1 MPIDDNFSPP
11 AHWQWF
17 ATLWRGSV
25 GPDITIVI
33 RGIDEEPSDGSDV
46 SKPAALANIPGSANT
61 NGQSGRDRLPS
72 AASSQSHSG
81 GTGVEIRLHD
91 SRAVIVKT
99 GIVGS
104 TTPST
109 TAPGGDEKAQDKTMT
124 AGQQAKEMENWEKAK
139 RRVGFEVEE
148 FLRR

>member
-1 MPIDDNFSPP
+1 M
-11 AHWQWF
+11 
-17 ATLWRGSV
+17 WRGSV

-33 RGIDEEPSDGSDV
+33 RGADEEPAEGSDV
-46 SKPAALANIPGSANT
+46 PRPAPLPGAVGPAT
-61 NGQSGRDRLPS
+61 
-72 AASSQSHSG
+72 ASTPARERVGSVASSQSQSHSG

-99 GIVGS
+99 GIFGGS
-104 TTPST
+104 NSVL
-109 TAPGGDEKAQDKTMT
+109 GEEDKT
-124 AGQQAKEMENWEKAK
+124 AGSKTLSPAQQAKELENWEKAK